1 MEFPGMTQHALI
13 RQQQRGISTEVLGYL
28 LKYGH
33 AEHDNRGAEVLYFDK
48 RARNRCLRE
57 IGKDTQRKINDFW
70 DVYAVRREDGAIL
83 TVGHCHKRIQRM

>member
-13 RQQQRGISTEVLGYL
+13 RQQQRGISREVLGYL

-48 RARNRCLRE
+48 RAKSRCLRE
-57 IGKDTQRKINDFW
+57 IGRNTHRQIDGCW

-83 TVGHCHKRIQRM
+83 TVGHRHKRIHRM